1 MPMLTFDPVRL
12 AQRQIEIDRA
22 RVARFPH
29 LMAHKSARMI
39 PSPLALLRG
48 SAPLYYEL
56 VAHDR
61 WLYKGPRGKGWL
73 VGDAHVENFG
83 AYRAGALTTRQ
94 TTRGGAKEPVVFDLN
109 DFDDAIVG
117 AWRLDVVR
125 LATSMV
131 LGARA
136 VGTDGARTLAAGHAL
151 VDAYVAAAFLGRRA
165 PAAPPVVTHLVDEV
179 RTRSRKAFLDAR
191 TEIVG
196 GQRRFVRG
204 ARYEDLTPKLR
215 SKSERAFV
223 RYAKTLRKSMALAP
237 EALEVVDVAF
247 RVAGTGSLGSLR
259 VAVLARGRGDLDGG
273 WIFDMKSQ
281 GEPAASNIAGV
292 PDLDPAERVN
302 VAMEA
307 CLARPPRMIGA
318 THVADR
324 SLSVRRLAPQEDKL
338 DFSKLDADDLEPLA
352 RHLGALLGL
361 AHVRGAVR
369 PPDEEWTPEER
380 AGLISRAIA
389 LAGIHEG
396 IYLAYCELVG

>member
-1 MPMLTFDPVRL
+1 MFTFDPIRL
-12 AQRQIEIDRA
+12 AQRQLEMDRA

-56 VAHDR
+56 IAQDP

-83 AYRAGALTTRQ
+83 AYRAGALTTRE
-94 TTRGGAKEPVVFDLN
+94 TTRGESKEPVVFDLN

-125 LATSMV
+125 LATSIL

-136 VGTDGARTLAAGHAL
+136 VGTDGVRTLGVGHAL

-165 PAAPPVVTHLVDEV
+165 APAPPVVTHLVDEV
-179 RTRSRKAFLDAR
+179 RARSRKAFLDAR

-204 ARYEDLTPKLR
+204 ARYEDLAPKNR

-223 RYAKTLRKSMALAP
+223 RYAKSLRKSMALAP
-237 EALEVVDVAF
+237 ESLEVLDVAF

-259 VAVLARGRGDLDGG
+259 VAVLVRGRGDLDGG

-281 GEPAASNIAGV
+281 GQPAAANIAGV

-302 VAMEA
+302 AAMRA

-318 THVADR
+318 TRVGDR

-338 DFSKLDADDLEPLA
+338 DFSKLDANDLEPLA
-352 RHLGALLGL
+352 RHLGTLLGM
-361 AHVRGAVR
+361 AHARGAVR
-369 PPDEEWTPEER
+369 PPNEEWNPGDR

-389 LAGIHEG
+389 LAGVHEAV
-396 IYLAYCELVG
+396 YLAYCELVG